1 MLPKMNDNFAAFIE
15 PARHK
20 RGGLRLA
27 FALITLMVLYA
38 ILLIG
43 VILAFVGVESAQTG
57 LDLGTAFAITGAGL
71 AGPNTP
77 GEMIIVLST
86 FFAMLAA
93 VWLTTLIFRR
103 QGLRHLIGP
112 GPVLRNFATAVL
124 VMLPITLIGFALS
137 LWSGDA
143 ILNLP
148 LSTWLFWMLPALPL
162 LLIQVFSEELIF
174 RGYLIQELAVRFKSR
189 WIWFLLPSFIFGCLH
204 YDPARMGSNALYI
217 VAVTT
222 FFGIITS
229 DVTIRTGNLGAA
241 IGLHFMN
248 NLQAM
253 MLISLNGTLNGLSL
267 YVTKTHV
274 SDEAAVRTLLFSS
287 VGYVLVIYGIYLF
300 IMRRRERQLLQS

>member
-20 RGGLRLA
+20 RGGFRLA
-27 FALITLMVLYA
+27 FALITLVLLYA
-38 ILLIG
+38 ILSIG
-43 VILAFVGVESAQTG
+43 VVLAFVGFETAQSG
-57 LDLGTAFAITGAGL
+57 LDFSTVFAIVGAGL
-71 AGPNTP
+71 AEPNTP

-86 FFAMLAA
+86 FFAMLGA
-93 VWLTTLIFRR
+93 VWLTTLMFRR
-103 QGLRHLIGP
+103 QGLRKLIGP
-112 GPVLRNFATAVL
+112 GPVLRNFTTAVL
-124 VMLPITLIGFALS
+124 IMLPLTLIGFALS

-148 LSTWLFWMLPALPL
+148 FSSWLFWMLPALPL
-162 LLIQVFSEELIF
+162 LLVQVSSEELIF
-174 RGYLIQELAVRFKSR
+174 RGYLLQELAVGFKSR
-189 WIWFLLPSFIFGCLH
+189 WIWLLLPSFIFGCLH

-222 FFGIITS
+222 FFGMITA

-274 SDEAAVRTLLFSS
+274 SDEAAVRILLFSS

-300 IMRRRERQLLQS
+300 IMNRRERELLQS